1 MINKSKNKF
10 FEKKKERKIIK
21 KENNMKQ
28 AFAAGVLALTC
39 LVILMSLERTEARPV
54 AKTDDATRIKEE
66 KTAAANEAT
75 NNKNKN
81 TKSRSNNR
89 DVNEKRIPTRMD
101 MKEANKYGLMEHR
114 LSVCALPEFVADN
127 SDLFDS
133 ETKEVNIRD
142 VVKYWKLLHKQMML
156 RYGANELELALAG
169 LPSSVRFDEVDTV
182 FFELRE
188 YILCLA
194 AAQN

>member
-1 MINKSKNKF
+1 
-10 FEKKKERKIIK
+10 
-21 KENNMKQ
+21 MKQ
-28 AFAAGVLALTC
+28 AFAAGVLALAC

-54 AKTDDATRIKEE
+54 TESDDERTIKEE
-66 KTAAANEAT
+66 KTAAAANEAT

-81 TKSRSNNR
+81 KNKNTKSSSNNR

-114 LSVCALPEFVADN
+114 LSICALPEFVADN

>member
-1 MINKSKNKF
+1 
-10 FEKKKERKIIK
+10 
-21 KENNMKQ
+21 MKQ
-28 AFAAGVLALTC
+28 AFAAGVLALAC

-54 AKTDDATRIKEE
+54 TESDDEMRIKE
-66 KTAAANEAT
+66 KAAAAAANEAT
-75 NNKNKN
+75 NNKNKNKN

-114 LSVCALPEFVADN
+114 LSICALPEFVADN

>member
-1 MINKSKNKF
+1 
-10 FEKKKERKIIK
+10 
-21 KENNMKQ
+21 MKQ
-28 AFAAGVLALTC
+28 AFAAGVLALAC

-54 AKTDDATRIKEE
+54 TESDDETRIIKEE
-66 KTAAANEAT
+66 KTAPAAAAANEAT
-75 NNKNKN
+75 NNKNKNKN

-89 DVNEKRIPTRMD
+89 DVNQKRIPTRMD

-114 LSVCALPEFVADN
+114 LSICALPEFVADN

-142 VVKYWKLLHKQMML
+142 VVKYWKLLHRQMML

>member
-1 MINKSKNKF
+1 
-10 FEKKKERKIIK
+10 
-21 KENNMKQ
+21 MKQ
-28 AFAAGVLALTC
+28 AFAAGVLALAC

-54 AKTDDATRIKEE
+54 TESDDEMRIKE
-66 KTAAANEAT
+66 KAAAANEAT
-75 NNKNKN
+75 NNKNKNKN

-114 LSVCALPEFVADN
+114 LSICALPEFVADN